1 METRENSYQMW
12 VKQICPRIFRLQLVK
27 REQWKENIV
36 FETISSTIPSTVE
49 LIFYYNQT
57 ESLS

>member
-1 METRENSYQMW
+1 METKENSYQMW

-27 REQWKENIV
+27 KDYRKENVV
-36 FETISSTIPSTVE
+36 FETISSTIPSTLE

-57 ESLS
+57 EPTA